1 MSDAESAT
9 DAAAERLGKNLA
21 ATGRTIAVAESL
33 TGGLL
38 VQALA
43 RVEGSGDWLLGG
55 VVAYHRQVKHEVLGV
70 TAEIVV
76 SDAAARQMASGVR
89 QLLGADVAIA
99 VTGAAGPDPQDG
111 RPPGTV
117 FVGVD
122 AGDGPTVA
130 ELSLQGEPEEICAR
144 TVVEALDLAAAST

>member
-1 MSDAESAT
+1 MPDDDQPG
-9 DAAAERLGKNLA
+9 DAAARRLGTQLS

-55 VVAYHRQVKHEVLGV
+55 IVAYHRRVKHEVLGV
-70 TAEIVV
+70 TAEVVV
-76 SDAAARQMASGVR
+76 SATAAAEMAAGVR
-89 QLLGADVAIA
+89 RLLGADVAIA

-111 RPPGTV
+111 QPPGTV
-117 FVGVD
+117 FIGID
-122 AGDGPTVA
+122 AGDGPATT
-130 ELSLQGEPEEICAR
+130 ELALDGEPEEICAR
-144 TVVEALDLAAAST
+144 TVEHALELAAAAT